1 MKKQIR
7 QFKNIF
13 INFANL
19 IDKLQCICYNNIVKI
34 KEGVKQT

>member
-13 INFANL
+13 TNFANL
-19 IDKLQCICYNNIVKI
+19 IDKLQYICYNNIVKI
-34 KEGVKQT
+34 KEGVKQA

>member
-1 MKKQIR
+1 MKKQNR
-7 QFKNIF
+7 QFKDIF
-13 INFANL
+13 TNFANL

>member
-13 INFANL
+13 TNFANL
-19 IDKLQCICYNNIVKI
+19 IDKFQHICYNNIVKI